1 MVVDFPAPFGPRK
14 PKDCPGATRRLMT
27 SPAVKSPKRRVRPW
41 VQMVGGGSMKLPNL
55 AHPAEFRAHHG
66 FAARSRRGSV
76 VALCV
81 RRPVGRA
88 LLLLQALFFSFE
100 KIIDFPN
107 KFEEPVRIFFVRG
120 QSAEFQEPF
129 SLFPQHDTPPTFQEG
144 FEFRACLSR
153 MVYAFQEKTIVRCRT
168 GNSARRHG

>member
-14 PKDCPGATRRLMT
+14 LKNCPGATRRLMRAT
-27 SPAVKSPKRRVRPW
+27 AVKSPKRRVRPW
-41 VQMVGGGSMKLPNL
+41 VQMVGAGSMKLPNL

-100 KIIDFPN
+100 KIIDFPT
-107 KFEEPVRIFFVRG
+107 KFEEPVRIFFFPG
-120 QSAEFQEPF
+120 HSAQFHQPH
-129 SLFPQHDTPPTFQEG
+129 S
-144 FEFRACLSR
+144 
-153 MVYAFQEKTIVRCRT
+153 
-168 GNSARRHG
+168 